1 MDSEGQI
8 DWFRQF
14 TPYPYPENSPAFYQY
29 THIHHVLKTSD
40 GGFLCTGEYAS
51 ASSDQHPNGIQTAF
65 ALKVDEYGCL
75 EEGCEVTGLFESSML
90 SKESSMSIYPNPT
103 DGRISIELSVDT
115 DISKLHSL
123 RVIDSVG
130 KTILQK
136 QVNQLF
142 IENATVLLDLGSLT
156 SGMYSIVLNSSDGA
170 VLSQHILFE

>member
-1 MDSEGQI
+1 
-8 DWFRQF
+8 
-14 TPYPYPENSPAFYQY
+14 
-29 THIHHVLKTSD
+29 
-40 GGFLCTGEYAS
+40 LCTGEYL
-51 ASSDQHPNGIQTAF
+51 SDPTSEYPNGIQTAI

-75 EEGCEVTGLFESSML
+75 EAGCEVTGLFESSVL
-90 SKESSMSIYPNPT
+90 STRSSMSIYPNPT
-103 DGRISIELSVDT
+103 DGRISIELSGDA

-136 QVNQLF
+136 QVDQLS
-142 IENATVLLDLGSLT
+142 IENGTVLLDLGSLT